1 MIAFYSR
8 MPSDETSLGFLSGY
22 YVDSASDVQQ
32 AAKIL
37 FKAKVDAMTEEEI
50 GDVVTAHQND
60 CALHR
65 LGGRARWSTLTRS
78 TQQSD
83 R

>member
-8 MPSDETSLGFLSGY
+8 MPSEETGLDFLSGY

-60 CALHR
+60 CALYCLER
-65 LGGRARWSTLTRS
+65 CARWSTLTRS